1 MKYRYIEFNDR
12 TALRVTSKDGKL
24 YYVGKPSE
32 DLIAELEL
40 EEEKPGIYK
49 TTLAALC
56 EKGWELQFV
65 TPCGVNFSRH
75 SWGGSSIENSYIF
88 RKMI

>member
-12 TALRVTSKDGKL
+12 TSLRVTTKDGKL
-24 YYVGKPSE
+24 YYVGRPSE
-32 DLIAELEL
+32 ELIGELEL
-40 EEEKPGIYK
+40 EEEKPGLYK
-49 TTLAALC
+49 TTLAALG

-65 TPCGVNFSRH
+65 TPCGVNFTKHR
-75 SWGGSSIENSYIF
+75 WGGSSIENSYIF

>member
-12 TALRVTSKDGKL
+12 TSLRVTTKDGKL
-24 YYVGKPSE
+24 YYVGRPSE
-32 DLIAELEL
+32 ELIAELEL
-40 EEEKPGIYK
+40 EEEKPGLYK
-49 TTLAALC
+49 TTLAALG

-65 TPCGVNFSRH
+65 TPCGVNFTKH
-75 SWGGSSIENSYIF
+75 SWGGRSIENSYIF